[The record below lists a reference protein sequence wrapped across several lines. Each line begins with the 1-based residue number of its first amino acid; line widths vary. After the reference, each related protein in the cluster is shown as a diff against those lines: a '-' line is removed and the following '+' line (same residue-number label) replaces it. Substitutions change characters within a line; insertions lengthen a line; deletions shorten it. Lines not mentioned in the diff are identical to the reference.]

1 MKGATDRQYAFRSW
15 VIALIYLV
23 GVALCLV
30 PTMWVLEWYGLAVP
44 VIVAWCAVAAYTVY
58 RSRKRAVL
66 GITPGFPGGLLIVML
81 AQVAAWVPLQMVP

>member
-1 MKGATDRQYAFRSW
+1 MKGAADRHYAFRPW

-30 PTMWVLEWYGLAVP
+30 PTMWILRWYGLAVP
-44 VIVAWCAVAAYTVY
+44 VMVVWCAVAAYTVY

-66 GITPGFPGGLLIVML
+66 GITLGFLGGLLIVML